1 MKKVAM
7 IVGLAAALG
16 FNNADAADWNWNGDV
31 RERFESQHTSPTAT
45 SNADTIGSS
54 RVRTRVRLGVSAW
67 INEELSSGLQLAT
80 GDDASKETISRNQNF
95 TGTFQPKNIY
105 LNEAFIDYHPTAL
118 DGKINLLIGKRDVSN
133 TIIRVDNLVYD
144 SDLTFEGATIQYGKD
159 TNGKEKEGLI
169 GIAGY
174 YFLDEKNSTT
184 VSSPYLYLAQGAFK
198 GEVNDISYLF
208 GAGYNLYKNL
218 QNLTIVDMN
227 VPSNAKPATITPVV
241 GGITTGTAAGT
252 NLATSVPANWTNSGY
267 NVAELFGKVGGQ
279 LSDTLPW
286 KVYGQ
291 YAFNTASHADH
302 SSINDSKRKAWLGGV
317 TIGDAKQVG
326 DWALDAKYVRIQ
338 RDAVFPL
345 FTDSDR
351 KPVDIVNING
361 FEVAG
366 TYHLVQNMTIG
377 ARYYQYNNNDA
388 SATKYNP
395 KLHQLQLDALVKF

>member
-1 MKKVAM
+1 MRNESRNFNDQVKKTNQIFFMKKVAM

-16 FNNADAADWNWNGDV
+16 FNNAKAADWNWNGDV
-31 RERFESQHTSPTAT
+31 RERFESQHTSPKE
-45 SNADTIGSS
+45 DTNTDTTGSS
-54 RVRTRVRLGVSAW
+54 RVRTRVRLGASVW
-67 INEELSSGLQLAT
+67 INEELSSGFQLAT
-80 GDDASKETISRNQNF
+80 GDDATKETISRNQTF
-95 TGTFQPKNIY
+95 TGTFQPKNFY

-144 SDLTFEGATIQYGKD
+144 SDLTFEGATLQYGKD
-159 TNGKEKEGLI
+159 ANGKEKDGLI

-174 YFLDEKNSTT
+174 YFLNEYNSTT
-184 VSSPYLYLAQGAFK
+184 TSSPYLYIAQGAYK
-198 GEVNDISYLF
+198 GEINDISYLF

-218 QNLTIVDMN
+218 QNLLIVDT
-227 VPSNAKPATITPVV
+227 NA
-241 GGITTGTAAGT
+241 TAKS
-252 NLATSVPANWTNSGY
+252 TSVPANWTNSGY
-267 NVAELFGKVGGQ
+267 NVAELFGKIGGQ

-286 KVYGQ
+286 KLYSQ
-291 YAFNTASHADH
+291 YAFNTASQADH
-302 SSINDSKRKAWLGGV
+302 SKIIDSKRKAWLGGV

-377 ARYYQYNNNDA
+377 ARYYQYNNIDA
-388 SATKYNP
+388 SATAYNP

>member
-1 MKKVAM
+1 MATENMRNESRNINDQVKKTNQIFVMKKVAM

-16 FNNADAADWNWNGDV
+16 FNNAKAADWNWNGDV
-31 RERFESQHTSPTAT
+31 RERFESQHNSPTYL
-45 SNADTIGSS
+45 SNADTNGSS
-54 RVRTRVRLGVSAW
+54 RVRTRVRLGASVW
-67 INEELSSGLQLAT
+67 INEELSSGFQLST
-80 GDDASKETISRNQNF
+80 GDDQTKETISRNQTF
-95 TGTFQPKNIY
+95 TGIFQPKNIY

-118 DGKINLLIGKRDVSN
+118 EGNVNLLIGKRDVSN

-144 SDLTFEGATIQYGKD
+144 SDLTFEGVTVQYGKD
-159 TNGKEKEGLI
+159 ANGKEKEGLI

-174 YFLDEKNSTT
+174 YFLNEYNSTANA
-184 VSSPYLYLAQGAFK
+184 SPYLYIAQGAYK
-198 GEVNDISYLF
+198 GEINDISYLF

-218 QNLTIVDMN
+218 QYLGFNDTN
-227 VPSNAKPATITPVV
+227 TP
-241 GGITTGTAAGT
+241 
-252 NLATSVPANWTNSGY
+252 TSVPSDWKKSGY
-267 NVAELFGKVGGQ
+267 NIAELFGKVGGQ
-279 LSDTLPW
+279 LTDTLPW
-286 KVYGQ
+286 KIYSQ
-291 YAFNTASHADH
+291 YAFNTANHADH
-302 SSINDSKRKAWLGGV
+302 SNIIDSKRKAWLGGV

-351 KPVDIVNING
+351 KPVDLVNIKG

-377 ARYYQYNNNDA
+377 ARYYQYNNIDA
-388 SATKYNP
+388 SALTYNP

>member
-16 FNNADAADWNWNGDV
+16 FNNAKAADWNWNGDV

-45 SNADTIGSS
+45 SNADTNGSS
-54 RVRTRVRLGVSAW
+54 RVRTRVRLGASVW
-67 INEELSSGLQLAT
+67 INEELSSGFQLAT
-80 GDDASKETISRNQNF
+80 GSSTAQETISRNQTY
-95 TGTFQPKNIY
+95 TGIFQPKDIW

-118 DGKINLLIGKRDVSN
+118 DGKVNLLIGKRDVSN

-159 TNGKEKEGLI
+159 ANGKEKDGLI

-174 YFLDEKNSTT
+174 YILEDKKSSTI
-184 VSSPYLYLAQGAFK
+184 SNPYLYLAQGAYK
-198 GEVNDISYLF
+198 GEINDISYLF
-208 GAGYNLYKNL
+208 GAGYSLYKNL
-218 QNLTIVDMN
+218 QNLSFADTN
-227 VPSNAKPATITPVV
+227 VPTPP
-241 GGITTGTAAGT
+241 
-252 NLATSVPANWTNSGY
+252 LYTSVPANWNKSGY
-267 NVAELFGKVGGQ
+267 NIAELFGKVGGQ
-279 LSDTLPW
+279 LTDTLPW
-286 KVYGQ
+286 KVYSQ
-291 YAFNTASHADH
+291 YAFNTASNADH
-302 SSINDSKRKAWLGGV
+302 SNIIDSKRKAWLGGV

-377 ARYYQYNNNDA
+377 ARYYQYNNIDA
-388 SATKYNP
+388 SATAYNP

>member
-16 FNNADAADWNWNGDV
+16 FNNAEAADWNWNGDV

-45 SNADTIGSS
+45 SNADTNGSS
-54 RVRTRVRLGVSAW
+54 RVRTRVRLGVSTW

-80 GDDASKETISRNQNF
+80 GDDAAKETISRNQTF
-95 TGTFQPKNIY
+95 TGTFQPKNFY

-118 DGKINLLIGKRDVSN
+118 DSKVNLLIGKRDVFN

-144 SDLTFEGATIQYGKD
+144 SDLTFEGVTVQYGKD
-159 TNGKEKEGLI
+159 ANGKEKDGLI

-174 YFLDEKNSTT
+174 YFLNEYNSST
-184 VSSPYLYLAQGAFK
+184 VSSPYLYLAQGAYK

-208 GAGYNLYKNL
+208 GAGYSLYKNL
-218 QNLTIVDMN
+218 QNLSIVDTN
-227 VPSNAKPATITPVV
+227 VPATPLT
-241 GGITTGTAAGT
+241 
-252 NLATSVPANWTNSGY
+252 TSVPANWTNSGY
-267 NVAELFGKVGGQ
+267 HIAELFGKVGGQ
-279 LSDTLPW
+279 LTETLPW
-286 KVYGQ
+286 KIYGQ
-291 YAFNTASHADH
+291 YAFNTASHADY

-351 KPVDIVNING
+351 KPVDLVNIKG

-366 TYHLVQNMTIG
+366 TYQLVQNMTIG
-377 ARYYQYNNNDA
+377 ARYYQYNNIDA

-395 KLHQLQLDALVKF
+395 TLHQLQLDALVKF